1 MALPIKGA
9 QFLLK
14 LIHTIIFK
22 QFEVGFNEILLISSV
37 IKIN

>member
-22 QFEVGFNEILLISSV
+22 HFEVGLNSMFL
-37 IKIN
+37 KIASKQK